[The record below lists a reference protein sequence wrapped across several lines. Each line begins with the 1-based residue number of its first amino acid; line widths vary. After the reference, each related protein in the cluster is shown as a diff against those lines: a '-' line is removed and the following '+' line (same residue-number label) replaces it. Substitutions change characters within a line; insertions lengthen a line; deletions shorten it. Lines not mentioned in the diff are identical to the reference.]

1 MAKKNTQQPQEQF
14 KTMIGG
20 QALIEGIMMLG
31 PEKSAVVVRTKDGL
45 QRKVEPRKLSQ
56 KWSPKK
62 LPFIRGIFN
71 FCTSMKTGVSALMY
85 SADFFAEEDED
96 EKGKEPGRFE
106 AWLEKRLSSEKAQN
120 ALITF
125 SVVLGLA
132 FSIALFFVLPSL
144 LGSFLNRFVTTN
156 EIVRNLLEGLLRIVI
171 FLAYMFLVSRMKD
184 MRRVFSYHGAE
195 HKTIRCYEAKLPLT
209 VENARKMT
217 RLHPRCGTSFLFVV
231 MIVSI
236 LVFSLATPLLR
247 PLTAGI
253 TSHWLEAL
261 VRVVLKLL
269 LLPIV
274 VGISYEFNRLVGRHD
289 NWLTRALS
297 APGMWLQYLTTNEPD
312 DSMLEVGI
320 EALTLVLPEKEGEFA
335 SNVARELICAASGKT
350 AEQLISDRDLYASE
364 EICELAQSFVRR
376 RVAGEPMPY
385 ILGDWDFYGMTLT
398 VTPDVLIPRDDTMA
412 VTELAIK

>member
-217 RLHPRCGTSFLFVV
+217 RHH
-231 MIVSI
+231 
-236 LVFSLATPLLR
+236 LALAR
-247 PLTAGI
+247 GHRARGA
-253 TSHWLEAL
+253 EA
-261 VRVVLKLL
+261 
-269 LLPIV
+269 P
-274 VGISYEFNRLVGRHD
+274 
-289 NWLTRALS
+289 
-297 APGMWLQYLTTNEPD
+297 APAD
-312 DSMLEVGI
+312 
-320 EALTLVLPEKEGEFA
+320 
-335 SNVARELICAASGKT
+335 
-350 AEQLISDRDLYASE
+350 
-364 EICELAQSFVRR
+364 RR
-376 RVAGEPMPY
+376 RHQ
-385 ILGDWDFYGMTLT
+385 L
-398 VTPDVLIPRDDTMA
+398 
-412 VTELAIK
+412 